1 MSCSRTGADCKCTYT
16 PACPRR
22 GNCCQC
28 VAFHRDKSEATGCM
42 FTPAG
47 ERTYDRSLKNLMRDR
62 GISLT

>member
-1 MSCSRTGADCKCTYT
+1 MSCPRTGADCKCTYT
-16 PACPRR
+16 SCSRS

-28 VAFHRDKSEATGCM
+28 IAFHRERSEATGCM

-62 GISLT
+62 AITLD